1 MFIFSSVIF
10 KKNKD
15 YNVAITTKLNNKQR
29 STSTNLDI
37 RYGAKAKDENKRIY
51 LTSMVRHEL
60 GWKASDLDINGEIQ
74 HLASVRIAS
83 I

>member
-1 MFIFSSVIF
+1 
-10 KKNKD
+10 
-15 YNVAITTKLNNKQR
+15 
-29 STSTNLDI
+29 LDI

-74 HLASVRIAS
+74 HLDTS
-83 I
+83 ILLTVYLTIE

>member
-1 MFIFSSVIF
+1 
-10 KKNKD
+10 
-15 YNVAITTKLNNKQR
+15 
-29 STSTNLDI
+29 
-37 RYGAKAKDENKRIY
+37 
-51 LTSMVRHEL
+51 MVRHEL

>member
-15 YNVAITTKLNNKQR
+15 YNVAITTKLNNKRR

-37 RYGAKAKDENKRIY
+37 RYGAKVKDENKRIY

-60 GWKASDLDINGEIQ
+60 GWKASDLDINAEIQ